1 MTTGLPTCQP
11 LARVD
16 FVSRPMPP
24 GTSAE
29 TCGCRLTYIRF
40 WRSVDLTG
48 NQTDALVDGIT
59 CDYKRIAS
67 ASLKK
72 AVREVTGKLERQ
84 GPEFV
89 LDLTASK
96 IGTDEART
104 RTAMLLDD
112 QKIEAIHI
120 VTGNG
125 SIETI
130 KK

>member
-1 MTTGLPTCQP
+1 M
-11 LARVD
+11 
-16 FVSRPMPP
+16 
-24 GTSAE
+24 
-29 TCGCRLTYIRF
+29 
-40 WRSVDLTG
+40 
-48 NQTDALVDGIT
+48 
-59 CDYKRIAS
+59 
-67 ASLKK
+67 
-72 AVREVTGKLERQ
+72 TGKLERQ